1 MGLYIK
7 LQRNYDTIEDSM
19 LILYQMVIER
29 LVRYFNFKPIEDYTL
44 WYGDFDEKE
53 LNKSKDLEIKS
64 LQSLV
69 ESHRAKIREKTGIYS
84 HYSISVEGII
94 ELYKDDKTKEKVIID
109 VLGTCTQFKDLYGNV
124 WIEFYNA
131 SKKWQNYFIGGN
143 EVNEINRDGLY
154 SLMNDIIVP
163 DLRIYTIF
171 FAESN
176 IVFDLLN
183 KAYYI
188 YFRDYK
194 FFIETIVKIL
204 EDRLNEKNLEYE
216 NLLISDVKRP
226 LIPALK
232 NDLKLLN
239 TNELVSIIDR
249 KTSDFS
255 NNFESYVSHQ
265 YKGMITYTTA
275 SSVII
280 KDRSMDEK
288 RIRSTITDFVG
299 NFLSTLY
306 NTLPKYND
314 VEKRIKKEFTT
325 HRFQPE
331 KGKKQMRF

>member
-7 LQRNYDTIEDSM
+7 LQRNYDTNEDSM

-29 LVRYFNFKPIEDYTL
+29 LITHFNFNPIKDYTL
-44 WYGDFDEKE
+44 WIGDFEEKE
-53 LNKSKDLEIKS
+53 LDKSRDLEIKS

-69 ESHRAKIREKTGIYS
+69 ESHRKKIKEKTGIHS

-94 ELYKDDKTKEKVIID
+94 ELQKDDNTKEKVIVN

-124 WIEFYNA
+124 WIQFYNA
-131 SKKWQNYFIGGN
+131 SQKWQNYFIL
-143 EVNEINRDGLY
+143 EKDASEINRNKLY
-154 SLMNDIIVP
+154 SLIDDVKIP
-163 DLRIYTIF
+163 DLKIYTIF

-183 KAYYI
+183 KAFYL
-188 YFRDYK
+188 YFREYK
-194 FFIETIVKIL
+194 FFIEIIVKIL

-216 NLLISDVKRP
+216 NLLISEVKRP

-239 TNELVSIIDR
+239 TNELVSIIDK

-255 NNFESYVSHQ
+255 NNFERYVSNQ
-265 YKGMITYTTA
+265 YKGTITYTTA

-280 KDRSMDEK
+280 RDKNMNEK
-288 RIRSTITDFVG
+288 RIRNAITDFVG

-306 NTLPKYND
+306 DTLPRYND
-314 VEKRIKKEFTT
+314 VERKIKNKFTT
-325 HRFQPE
+325 HKFEPE
-331 KGKKQMRF
+331 KGKKQMKF